1 MIPGD
6 KKAAVEHALQQAF
19 GVTEFEDIT
28 PLTAGLSSAL
38 IFRITVLGKPYLLRI
53 ITRNDAMSDPAHWY
67 SCMKAAAEAGIAPHV
82 WYTSLDDRIAITDFI
97 EKKPFPINEA
107 GQGCRFCLNSS
118 RPLFPD
124 ATDASPIVFYHFNVV
139 RFRSGHPD

>member
-53 ITRNDAMSDPAHWY
+53 ITRTDAMSDPVHWY
-67 SCMKAAAEAGIAPHV
+67 GCMTAAAEAGIAPQV
-82 WYTSLDDRIAITDFI
+82 WYTNLDDRVSITDFI

-107 GQGCRFCLNSS
+107 R
-118 RPLFPD
+118 
-124 ATDASPIVFYHFNVV
+124 A
-139 RFRSGHPD
+139 